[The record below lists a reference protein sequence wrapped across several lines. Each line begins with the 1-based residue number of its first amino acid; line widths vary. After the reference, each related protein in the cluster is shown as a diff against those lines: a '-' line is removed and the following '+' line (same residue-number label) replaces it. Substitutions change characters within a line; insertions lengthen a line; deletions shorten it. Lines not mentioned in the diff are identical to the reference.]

1 MKEMITEANCR
12 VYSFKRYNKNMK
24 PELLL
29 FDLDDTLMAFDL
41 VSEEAWDK
49 AVDIF
54 IQGGNKNIEKNILLN
69 KLHMT
74 RKWYWS
80 DPERHKTGRKDI
92 FQARR
97 EIVKLAL
104 KEYNNIENSE
114 IIELADNYSRIH
126 EKLWHLFDGVEETLQ
141 KLKNKCIKLGIMTN
155 GTTESQR
162 GKLKRFD
169 IEKYF
174 DYIFIEGEVGYG
186 KPDVKIYEYMLKKT
200 KINSDKIIM
209 VGDNLIWDIEPPQKL
224 GIYTIWIN
232 TKGAQLEN
240 FNINPDKIIIK
251 ISDIVD
257 LIY

>member
-1 MKEMITEANCR
+1 MNTE
-12 VYSFKRYNKNMK
+12 
-24 PELLL
+24 LIL
-29 FDLDDTLMAFDL
+29 FDLDDTLLAFDL
-41 VSEEAWDK
+41 VSETAWDK

-54 IQGGNKNIEKNILLN
+54 IQNSKINIGKEILLK
-69 KLHMT
+69 KLHTT
-74 RKWYWS
+74 RQWYWA
-80 DPERHKTGRKDI
+80 DPERHRIGRKNI
-92 FQARR
+92 IQARR
-97 EIVKLAL
+97 EIVKFAL
-104 KEYNNIENSE
+104 KEYDYINNDEFTK
-114 IIELADNYSRIH
+114 LADDYSHIH
-126 EKLWHLFDGVEETLQ
+126 EELWYLFGGVEETLQ
-141 KLKNKCIKLGIMTN
+141 KLKNKGIKLGIMTN

-174 DYIFIEGEVGYG
+174 DYIFIEGEAGYG
-186 KPDVKIYEYMLKKT
+186 KPDVKIYEYMLQET

-240 FNINPDKIIIK
+240 FNIKPDKIIMK